1 MAASIQALRERRV
14 SMSKELRNLVDNHT
28 GAAWGAEQQS
38 RYDELVRDIE
48 ATDSEIARNQRV
60 LDEAQHEFGRAQNR
74 ASNEG
79 LSTDEAHANVAMETS
94 IFNSWLRGGRDA
106 LNEQQR
112 QYVAQRAASVR
123 NDMSSDV
130 NSGGYLVPT
139 DFASNLIEALKAFGG
154 MRSVATVIGTNNGV
168 QIQWP
173 TVDATAQEGE
183 ILGENTEAGSQD
195 FQFGMKEINAYK
207 FSSKAVA
214 VPIEL
219 LQDSRIDLEGYI
231 RTALATRIARITERK
246 YAVGT
251 GAGEPQG
258 AVTAAPV
265 GYTAASATDIAYEDL
280 IELEHAIDP
289 AYRSSPKVRWQFHDQ
304 TLKGLKRLKD
314 GYGRPLWLPG
324 VAVKEP
330 DTLLGYGYT
339 INQYIPVAAANAKS
353 VLFGDFSNY
362 LIRDVMQVML
372 FRMTDSN
379 FTLKGQIGFLAMYRG
394 DGGSIDVGGAWKAL
408 KQAAA

>member
-48 ATDSEIARNQRV
+48 STDSEIARNQRV

-74 ASNEG
+74 ATNEG
-79 LSTDEAHANVAMETS
+79 LSTDEAQANVAMETS
-94 IFNSWLRGGRDA
+94 IFNSWMRGGRDA

-154 MRSVATVIGTNNGV
+154 MRSVATVIGTSNGV

-265 GYTAASATDIAYEDL
+265 GYTAQSATDIAYEDL
-280 IELEHAIDP
+280 IELEHSIDP

-330 DTLLGYGYT
+330 DTLLGYQYS
-339 INQYIPVAAANAKS
+339 INQFIPVAAANAKS
-353 VLFGDFSNY
+353 VLFGDFTNY

-394 DGGSIDVGGAWKAL
+394 DAGSIDLGGAWKAL